1 MFEPL
6 IEDIETQIG
15 IVDGFVKVAK
25 AKGQHLEA
33 YALEDM
39 RLSLLRSL
47 HSMQE
52 AGRQAEDIHASNAKR
67 AKAKN
72 SAKVLTSP
80 S

>member
-15 IVDGFVKVAK
+15 IADGFIKVAK
-25 AKGQHLEA
+25 TKEQHLEA

-39 RLSLLRSL
+39 RLNLIRAL
-47 HSMQE
+47 HSVQD
-52 AGRQAEDIHASNAKR
+52 ARQQAVDIHASNAKR
-67 AKAKN
+67 NKKK
-72 SAKVLTSP
+72 SGTKVLTST